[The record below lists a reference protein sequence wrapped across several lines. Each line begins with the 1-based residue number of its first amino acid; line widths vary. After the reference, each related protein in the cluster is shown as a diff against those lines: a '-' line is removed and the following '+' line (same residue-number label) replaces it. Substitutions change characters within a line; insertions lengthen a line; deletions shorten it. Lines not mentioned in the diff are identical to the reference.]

1 METGILT
8 TIKHLEYSHVHLL
21 ELANFIMF
29 SYILPIHNN
38 KATYIEYLISFNPM
52 DNVIE
57 YEVEMIPRIARNELK
72 TREGLFVAS
81 KEDIDNLFNI
91 LSKIRKST
99 IFEIENLMYGSPS
112 DFYYDIY
119 EEDRVKSLTKK
130 CSTLIKGIN
139 WIC

>member
-1 METGILT
+1 MNVGRLT
-8 TIKHLEYSHVHLL
+8 TIKHLEHSHVHLL
-21 ELANFIMF
+21 ELAYFIMF
-29 SYILPIHNN
+29 SYILPVHNS

-52 DNVIE
+52 DNVIK
-57 YEVEMIPRIARNELK
+57 YEVEIIPRIARNELK
-72 TREGLFVAS
+72 VREGSFVAS

-91 LSKIRKST
+91 LSKIRNST
-99 IFEIENLMYGSPS
+99 IFEIGNLMYGSPS

-119 EEDRVKSLTKK
+119 EEDRVKSLTEK